1 VGTTNPFANE
11 ERKAGATCVER
22 FGVEVPADYGDPLAE
37 YQAVR
42 SGAGL
47 VDLSFR
53 GMLRLTGGER
63 LRWLNGQISND
74 VKALRD
80 GEGKLAS
87 VLTAK
92 GRLLAE
98 LAVYGL
104 ADAVLIDLQRDRA
117 EPVRSAF
124 DRHIIADDVRVEDV
138 SDRFARLMVVG
149 PAATRIVA
157 AAVEE
162 DVAALAPWC
171 HREKQSGDAPVRI
184 AASRWLRLPAFEL
197 MAPIE
202 AAEHLWTAFAR
213 YHPDGVRPVGMTAL
227 EWLRVEAGWPWF
239 GVDYDAEHLL
249 LESLT
254 TDHVSF
260 TKGCYVGQEVV
271 IRVEHQGHLNKR
283 LCGLAVAGNT
293 IPQPG
298 ASISMEERTVGRL
311 TSAVRSPALDRV
323 IALGTLRREC
333 WEPGT
338 KLRIS
343 ADPEALVAET
353 AALPFRIG

>member
-1 VGTTNPFANE
+1 VRF
-11 ERKAGATCVER
+11 VER
-22 FGVEVPADYGDPLAE
+22 FGVEVPADYGNPLAE

-74 VKALRD
+74 VKALQD
-80 GEGKLAS
+80 GEGKLAG

-171 HREKQSGDAPVRI
+171 HREKQIGDAPVRI
-184 AASRWLRLPAFEL
+184 AAIRWLRLPAFDL
-197 MAPIE
+197 MAPID
-202 AAEHLWTAFAR
+202 AAEHLWTALAR
-213 YHPDGVRPVGMTAL
+213 HHPDGLRPVGMTTL

-254 TDHVSF
+254 PDHVSF

-283 LCGLAVAGNT
+283 LCGLAVAGDT

-343 ADPEALVAET
+343 ADPETLIAET

>member
-1 VGTTNPFANE
+1 MGTTNPFANE
-11 ERKAGATCVER
+11 ERKAGATFVER
-22 FGVEVPADYGDPLAE
+22 FGIEVPADYGDPLAE
-37 YQAVR
+37 YRAVR

-74 VKALRD
+74 VKSLRD
-80 GEGKLAS
+80 GEGKLAA
-87 VLTAK
+87 VLTVK

-117 EPVRSAF
+117 EPVRGAL

-149 PAATRIVA
+149 PAAARIVA

-171 HREKQSGDAPVRI
+171 HREKPIGDAPVRI

-197 MAPIE
+197 MVPIE
-202 AAEHLWTAFAR
+202 AAEPLWTAFAR
-213 YHPDGVRPVGMTAL
+213 HHPDRLRPVGMMAL

-239 GVDYDAEHLL
+239 GIDYDEEHLL
-249 LESLT
+249 MEVLT
-254 TDHVSF
+254 PDHVSL
-260 TKGCYVGQEVV
+260 TKGCYIGQEVV
-271 IRVEHQGHLNKR
+271 IRIAHQGHLNKR
-283 LCGLAVAGNT
+283 LCGLAVAGDT

-298 ASISMEERTVGRL
+298 ASIFMGARTVGRL

-323 IALGTLRREC
+323 IAMGILRQEC

-338 KLRIS
+338 PLRIN
-343 ADPEALVAET
+343 AVPDALVAET
-353 AALPFRIG
+353 AALPFQIG